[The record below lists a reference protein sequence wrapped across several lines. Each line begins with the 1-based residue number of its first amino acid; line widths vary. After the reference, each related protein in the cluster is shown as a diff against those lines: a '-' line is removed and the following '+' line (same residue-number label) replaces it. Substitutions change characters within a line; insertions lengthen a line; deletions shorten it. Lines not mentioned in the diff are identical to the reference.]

1 MKDPSFYGLKDFVR
15 YDEGKTV
22 LIIPKESLT
31 DHQPPKVPA
40 FFNPKGKEIRDIAVL
55 IHSAYPKLSGAEL
68 RLADPLAGVG
78 AKALRIAKEAG
89 VKKVY
94 LNDIN
99 PTAIKASVEA
109 AKLNEID
116 DRVEFFNEE
125 ANLFLSRFSSTKKR
139 FEAIDIDPFG
149 SPIPFIDSA
158 LRAIKDGGLLS
169 VTATDTTVLNG
180 LYPRI
185 AKRRYIGRSARTD
198 DSKELGLRLLVSGIV
213 WRAASLDIALKP
225 IFCHATHHYMRCY
238 FQVKRSALEADKL
251 MDHIGPIKY
260 CVGCGCKTLEVVI
273 SCPNCGSKM
282 REAGPIWLSSIHEKG
297 FLCSLIDETKR
308 SGMKGHL
315 NLFLRAYE
323 EVGLPPYY
331 YSVSWICDRMQIRT
345 PSPDKVVDKVRK
357 EGYKASRS
365 SIDPTG
371 VKTEAP
377 YAFLLGVIKKLS
389 LET

>member
-1 MKDPSFYGLKDFVR
+1 LKDFIK
-15 YDEGKTV
+15 YDEGETI

-55 IHSAYPKLSGAEL
+55 VHLAYSKLSGAEL

-78 AKALRIAKEAG
+78 AKALRLVKEAG
-89 VKKVY
+89 IRKAY
-94 LNDIN
+94 LNDLN
-99 PTAIKASVEA
+99 TTAIRASIEA
-109 AKLNEID
+109 AKLNGID

-125 ANLFLSRFSSTKKR
+125 ANLFLSRFSGPRKR
-139 FEAIDIDPFG
+139 FEAIDVDPFG

-158 LRAIKDGGLLS
+158 LRAIRNGGLLS

-185 AKRRYIGRSARTD
+185 AKRRYMGRSARTD
-198 DSKELGLRLLVSGIV
+198 DSKEIGLRLLISGIA

-225 IFCHATHHYMRCY
+225 IFCHASHHYMRCY
-238 FQVKRSALEADKL
+238 FQVRRSALEADKL
-251 MDHIGPIKY
+251 IDLIGTIRY
-260 CVGCGCKTLEVVI
+260 CTSCGYKTLEGTE

-282 REAGPIWLSSIHEKG
+282 REAGPIWLSSIHEAK
-297 FLCSLIDETKR
+297 FLQSVLDEAKR
-308 SGMKGHL
+308 RGVKAQF

-323 EVGLPPYY
+323 EVDLPPYY
-331 YSVSWICDRMQIRT
+331 HSISWICDKIQVST
-345 PSPDKVVDKVRK
+345 PSPDKVVSEIRK

-371 VKTEAP
+371 IKTDAP
-377 YAFLLGVIKKLS
+377 YALLLSIIRKLS
-389 LET
+389 FET